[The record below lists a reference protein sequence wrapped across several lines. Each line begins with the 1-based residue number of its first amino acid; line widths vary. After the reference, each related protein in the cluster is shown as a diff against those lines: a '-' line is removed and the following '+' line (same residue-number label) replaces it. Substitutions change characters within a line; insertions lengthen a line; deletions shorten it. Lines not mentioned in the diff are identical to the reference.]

1 MDYRIIYS
9 ARKTLA
15 IEITADLNLVV
26 RAPRGVS
33 KRVIEKMLAEKRDW
47 IEKSLIKQKERA
59 EKKKSYTADD
69 ISFLRKRA
77 REIIP
82 KKVEYYSEIIGVKA
96 NGVKITS
103 AKTRFGSC
111 SGKNSLNFSLYLADY
126 PDEAI
131 DYVVVHELCHIIE
144 HNHSKRF
151 WKTVEKYLPDY
162 RERKKLLNN

>member
-15 IEITADLNLVV
+15 IELTADLNLVV
-26 RAPRGVS
+26 RSPRGVS

-69 ISFLRKRA
+69 ISFLRQRA
-77 REIIP
+77 SKIIP

>member
-26 RAPRGVS
+26 RSPRGVS

-69 ISFLRKRA
+69 ILFLRKRA
-77 REIIP
+77 SKIIP